1 MAYDKYEEKKA
12 YGKKVEED
20 TIALVEKVGD
30 IIKGKKLKG
39 EPIKPVEKLEIKP
52 DLKETILED
61 EKTFNFKSIYS
72 KF

>member
-1 MAYDKYEEKKA
+1 MAYDKYKEQKA
-12 YGKKVEED
+12 YQEKVEED
-20 TIALVEKVGD
+20 TIALVERVGG

-39 EPIKPVEKLEIKP
+39 EPIKPAEKLEIRP

-61 EKTFNFKSIYS
+61 EKTFDFKSIYT